1 MGFLLGMSLTSISLS
16 TGFIWACGGRC
27 ISDPIVW
34 TKPRHEL
41 LVFLAAFV
49 AWWGYLIAHYAWTGS
64 FIDDSIHD
72 QEHHH
77 HDHTQIENPWIRRL
91 SVASGAGILILG
103 MVIGVLFIRQ
113 GNHLMTNLGGVLFL
127 GGYVIAHYAETGN
140 PV

>member
-1 MGFLLGMSLTSISLS
+1 MSLS
-16 TGFIWACGGRC
+16 TGFIWACGAEC

-34 TKPRHEL
+34 MKARHEL
-41 LVFLAAFV
+41 LVFVAALV
-49 AWWGYLIAHYAWTGS
+49 AWWGYLFAHYAWTNS

-72 QEHHH
+72 ADH
-77 HDHTQIENPWIRRL
+77 HDHDQSQIENPWIRRL
-91 SVASGAGILILG
+91 IVASGAGILVLG

-113 GNHLMTNLGGVLFL
+113 GDHLMTNLGGVLFL